1 MYNFQIDQKTLGC
14 VLVRKTTLAFA
25 WHVDT
30 VCMIIHVKYSRWGIN
45 SIKVYS
51 KGVSNEKM
59 YRGVFIHKIQYH
71 ITIKSELPKYD
82 KLKWLRHYKM
92 IELRNSELFYEAYS
106 AQYSLN
112 NNKCSNCWFCNNSL
126 WVASKLNC
134 WFVMAN

>member
-14 VLVRKTTLAFA
+14 ALVRKTTLVFA

-59 YRGVFIHKIQYH
+59 YYSVFNQSTSWISKC
-71 ITIKSELPKYD
+71 TISYALFLPKYD
-82 KLKWLRHYKM
+82 ELKWLRHYKM
-92 IELRNSELFYEAYS
+92 IQLRISEQFYGAYS
-106 AQYSLN
+106 A
-112 NNKCSNCWFCNNSL
+112 
-126 WVASKLNC
+126 
-134 WFVMAN
+134 

>member
-14 VLVRKTTLAFA
+14 VLVRKTTLVFA

-59 YRGVFIHKIQYH
+59 YYSVFPLLF
-71 ITIKSELPKYD
+71 LPKYN

-92 IELRNSELFYEAYS
+92 IQLRNSELFYGAYS

-112 NNKCSNCWFCNNSL
+112 NNKCSNCWFCNSSL
-126 WVASKLNC
+126 WLVSNLNC
-134 WFVMAN
+134 WFFMAN